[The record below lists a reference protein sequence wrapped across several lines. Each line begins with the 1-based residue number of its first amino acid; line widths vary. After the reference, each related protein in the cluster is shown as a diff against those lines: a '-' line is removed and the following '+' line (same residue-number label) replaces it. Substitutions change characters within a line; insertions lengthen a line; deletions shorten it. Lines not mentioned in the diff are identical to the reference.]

1 MPDRSPDAALARDCA
16 RAIFYAFGAYNAEF
30 RAVTRRARLR
40 FEARDWAGGRRDAT
54 ERIDLYDR
62 YVLDTATQLQ
72 ERLGERA
79 NERDLWV
86 RIKNCFADEIRDFI
100 DLEFEKTF
108 FSSITRRLF
117 STVGVDPEVEFVALD
132 LDPLSK
138 VRPPQ
143 ALNLYER
150 SGRLE
155 PLFEQ
160 ILEDYSFE
168 SPWQDFKAS
177 ADFVAAEFA
186 RAWEPLGGVER
197 LERIEFM
204 RPIFYQNT
212 RAYLVGRAL
221 GAAQPQPVVIAL
233 RNSEKGVSV
242 DALLTSVRDTSIL
255 FGFTRSYFHA
265 DLETVH
271 DAVVFLR
278 TILPRKPLAELFTV
292 LGRARQGKTETY
304 RTFFRHLQ
312 NSRDQFVEA
321 PGDRGMVMA
330 VFTLPSFDV
339 VFKVIRDRFAPP
351 KTVVRKDVLDK
362 YYLVFRHDRAG
373 RLVDAQE
380 FKMLRVPR
388 TRFDPAL
395 LEHLLDSCA
404 QAVCVDGDDVVI
416 THCYVERR
424 LRPLNL
430 YLSEA
435 SPLAA
440 RHAVI
445 DYGQAIRDL
454 AATNIFPGDLLLK
467 NFGVTRNGR
476 VIFYDYDELCSV
488 TECNFRKLPRART
501 MEEEMESD
509 AWFYVGEDD
518 VFPEQFISF
527 LGLEPQQLE
536 VFLEHHGDLLTP
548 GFWRDLKRRHLAG
561 EVLEILP
568 YRPSLSAA
576 ADDNAP
582 TAANAAATAI
592 GG

>member
-1 MPDRSPDAALARDCA
+1 MPDRVPDLALARDCA
-16 RAIFYAFGAYNAEF
+16 RAIFDAFGDYNAEF
-30 RAVTRRARLR
+30 REVTRRARVR
-40 FEARDWAGGRRDAT
+40 FEARDWAAGRQDAK

-62 YVLDTATQLQ
+62 YVDSTTEMMRA
-72 ERLGERA
+72 RLGKRTT
-79 NERDLWV
+79 ERDLWI
-86 RIKNCFADEIRDFI
+86 RIRRCFEEEICDFI

-108 FSSITRRLF
+108 FSSISRRLF
-117 STVGVDPEVEFVALD
+117 TTVGVDPEVEFVALD

-138 VRPPQ
+138 IRPPQ
-143 ALNLYER
+143 ALNVYEL
-150 SGRLE
+150 SAPIEQVLE
-155 PLFEQ
+155 EV
-160 ILEDYSFE
+160 LEDYSFQ
-168 SPWQDFKAS
+168 SPWIDFKAS
-177 ADFVAAEFA
+177 VDFFAEELA
-186 RAWEPLGGVER
+186 RAWEPLGGITR
-197 LERIEFM
+197 LTRIEFM

-212 RAYLVGRAL
+212 RAYVVGRAL

-233 RNSEKGVSV
+233 KNSAEGVAV

-312 NSRDQFVEA
+312 NSGDPFVEA

-351 KTVVRKDVLDK
+351 KTVVRRDVLDK

-380 FKMLRVPR
+380 FKMLRFPR
-388 TRFDPAL
+388 TRFEPNL
-395 LEHLLDSCA
+395 LEHLLESTA
-404 QAVCVDGDDVVI
+404 QTVLVDGDDVVI

-430 YLSEA
+430 YLAEA

-440 RHAVI
+440 RHAVV

-476 VIFYDYDELCSV
+476 VIFYDYDELCLV
-488 TECNFRKLPRART
+488 TECNFRRLPKARSV
-501 MEEEMESD
+501 EDEMRSE
-509 AWFYVGEDD
+509 AWFFVDEDD

-527 LGLEPQQLE
+527 LGLEPTQLE
-536 VFLEHHGDLLTP
+536 VFLEHHSDLLTAE
-548 GFWRDLKRRHLAG
+548 FWRDMKRRHEAR

-568 YRPSLSAA
+568 YRPTL
-576 ADDNAP
+576 P
-582 TAANAAATAI
+582 ATAD

>member
-1 MPDRSPDAALARDCA
+1 MPDRVPDSALARDCA
-16 RAIFYAFGAYNAEF
+16 RAIFDAFGEYNAEF
-30 RAVTRRARLR
+30 REVTRRARLR
-40 FEARDWAGGRRDAT
+40 FETRDWVAGRRDAT

-62 YVLDTATQLQ
+62 YVAETTEKLRG
-72 ERLGERA
+72 RLGQRSTD
-79 NERDLWV
+79 RDLWV
-86 RIKNCFADEIRDFI
+86 RIRTCFEDEIRDYI

-108 FSSITRRLF
+108 FSSISRRLF
-117 STVGVDPEVEFVALD
+117 ATVGVDPEVEFVALD
-132 LDPLSK
+132 LDPLSRI
-138 VRPPQ
+138 RPPQ
-143 ALNLYER
+143 ALNVYEF
-150 SGRLE
+150 GGDPAGLVE
-155 PLFEQ
+155 E
-160 ILEDYSFE
+160 ILEDHSFE
-168 SPWQDFKAS
+168 SPWENFKAS
-177 ADFVAAEFA
+177 ADFVAAELA
-186 RAWEPLGGVER
+186 RAWEPLGGVGR
-197 LERIEFM
+197 LARVEFM

-212 RAYLVGRAL
+212 RAYVVGRAL
-221 GAAQPQPVVIAL
+221 GAAQPQPLVITL
-233 RNSEKGVSV
+233 KNSPDGVSV
-242 DALLTSVRDTSIL
+242 DAVLTSVRDTSIL

-312 NSRDQFVEA
+312 NSRDLLIEA

-339 VFKVIRDRFAPP
+339 VFKVIRDRFAFP

-380 FKMLRVPR
+380 FKMLRFPR

-395 LEHLLDSCA
+395 LEHLLETAA
-404 QAVCVDGDDVVI
+404 QTVSVDGDDVVI

-430 YLSEA
+430 YLAEA

-440 RHAVI
+440 RHAVL
-445 DYGQAIRDL
+445 DYGQSIRDL

-476 VIFYDYDELCSV
+476 VIFYDYDELCLV

-501 MEEEMESD
+501 IEEEMQSE
-509 AWFYVGEDD
+509 AWFFVDEDD

-527 LGLEPQQLE
+527 LGLDPQQLE
-536 VFLEHHGDLLTP
+536 VFLEHHADLLTP
-548 GFWRDLKRRHLAG
+548 QFWREMKRRHEAG

-568 YRPSLSAA
+568 YRPSLSASA
-576 ADDNAP
+576 GNA
-582 TAANAAATAI
+582 
-592 GG
+592 

>member
-1 MPDRSPDAALARDCA
+1 MPDRVPDAALARDCA
-16 RAIFYAFGAYNAEF
+16 RAIFDAFGAYNAEF
-30 RAVTRRARLR
+30 REVTRRARVR
-40 FEARDWAGGRRDAT
+40 FETRDWVAGRRDAT

-62 YVLDTATQLQ
+62 YVAEMAKALA
-72 ERLGERA
+72 ERLGPRA
-79 NERDLWV
+79 TDRVLWV
-86 RIKNCFADEIRDFI
+86 RIKACFEEEIKDYI
-100 DLEFEKTF
+100 DLEFEKTY

-117 STVGVDPEVEFVALD
+117 DTVGVDPEVEFVALD

-143 ALNLYER
+143 ALNVYEHAGKLPR
-150 SGRLE
+150 TIE
-155 PLFEQ
+155 DV
-160 ILEDYSFE
+160 LEDYSFE
-168 SPWQDFKAS
+168 SPWHDFKAS
-177 ADFVAAEFA
+177 ADFVAAELA
-186 RAWEPLGGVER
+186 RAWEPLGGIER
-197 LERIEFM
+197 LTRLEFM

-212 RAYLVGRAL
+212 RAYVVGRAL

-233 RNSEKGVSV
+233 NNSPEGVAV
-242 DALLTSVRDTSIL
+242 DAVLTAVRDTSIL

-312 NSRDQFVEA
+312 HSRDLFVEA
-321 PGDRGMVMA
+321 PGDRGMVMV

-339 VFKVIRDRFAPP
+339 VFKVIRDRFAYP
-351 KTVVRKDVLDK
+351 KTVVRKDVVDK

-380 FKMLRVPR
+380 FKMLRFPR
-388 TRFDPAL
+388 TRFDPQL
-395 LEHLLDSCA
+395 LELLLQSTA
-404 QAVCVDGDDVVI
+404 QTVSVEGDDLVI
-416 THCYVERR
+416 AHCYVERR

-430 YLSEA
+430 YLAEA

-440 RHAVI
+440 RHAVL

-476 VIFYDYDELCSV
+476 VIFYDYDELCLV
-488 TECNFRKLPRART
+488 TECNFRKLPRPRT
-501 MEEEMESD
+501 LEEEMQSE
-509 AWFYVGEDD
+509 AWFFVDEHD
-518 VFPEQFISF
+518 VFPEQFINF
-527 LGLEPQQLE
+527 LGLEPEQLE
-536 VFLEHHGDLLTP
+536 TFLEHHGELLTP
-548 GFWRDLKRRHLAG
+548 EFWRDMQQRHVAG

-568 YRPSLSAA
+568 YRPSLSLAS
-576 ADDNAP
+576 
-582 TAANAAATAI
+582 
-592 GG
+592 GGG

>member
-1 MPDRSPDAALARDCA
+1 MPDREPDMALARDCA
-16 RAIFYAFGAYNAEF
+16 RAIFDAFGDYNAEF
-30 RAVTRRARLR
+30 REVTRRARMR
-40 FEARDWAGGRRDAT
+40 FENRDWVEGRRDAK

-62 YVLDTATQLQ
+62 FVARTTEMLRS
-72 ERLGERA
+72 RLGERA
-79 NERDLWV
+79 TDRDLWI
-86 RIKNCFADEIRDFI
+86 RIRLCFEDEIRDFI

-108 FSSITRRLF
+108 FSSISRRLF
-117 STVGVDPEVEFVALD
+117 VTVGVDPEVEFVALD

-138 VRPPQ
+138 IRPPL
-143 ALNLYER
+143 ALNIYEFK
-150 SGRLE
+150 GPPE
-155 PLFEQ
+155 KIVGE
-160 ILEDYSFE
+160 ILEDHSFQ
-168 SPWQDFKAS
+168 SPWNDFKAS
-177 ADFVAAEFA
+177 VDFVTAELT
-186 RAWEPLGGVER
+186 RAWEPLGGIER
-197 LERIEFM
+197 LIRVEFM

-212 RAYLVGRAL
+212 RAYVVGRAL

-233 RNSEKGVSV
+233 KNSVDGVSV
-242 DALLTSVRDTSIL
+242 DAVLTSVRDTSIL

-312 NSRDQFVEA
+312 NSGDPFVEA

-339 VFKVIRDRFAPP
+339 VFKVIRDRFAYP

-380 FKMLRVPR
+380 FKMLRFPR
-388 TRFDPAL
+388 TRFNTEL
-395 LEHLLDSCA
+395 LEHLLESCA
-404 QAVCVDGDDVVI
+404 QTVFVDGDDVVI

-430 YLSEA
+430 YLAEA

-440 RHAVI
+440 RHAVL
-445 DYGQAIRDL
+445 DYGQSIRDL

-476 VIFYDYDELCSV
+476 VIFYDYDELCLV
-488 TECNFRKLPRART
+488 TECNFRKLPKART
-501 MEEEMESD
+501 VEEEMQSE
-509 AWFYVGEDD
+509 AWFFVDEDD

-527 LGLEPQQLE
+527 LGLEPSQLE
-536 VFLEHHGDLLTP
+536 VFLEHHSALLTP
-548 GFWRDLKRRHLAG
+548 EFWRDMKRRHEAG

-568 YRPSLSAA
+568 YRRSLSASA
-576 ADDNAP
+576 GDA
-582 TAANAAATAI
+582 
-592 GG
+592 

>member
-1 MPDRSPDAALARDCA
+1 MPDEVTETALARDCA
-16 RAIFYAFGAYNAEF
+16 RAIFDAFGDYNAEF
-30 RAVTRRARLR
+30 RDVTRRARQR
-40 FEARDWAGGRRDAT
+40 FETCDWVAARRDAM

-62 YVLDTATQLQ
+62 YVGHTTEMMRA
-72 ERLGERA
+72 RLGDRA
-79 NERDLWV
+79 TDRNLWM
-86 RIKNCFADEIRDFI
+86 RIRNCFEDEIRDFI

-117 STVGVDPEVEFVALD
+117 ATIGVDPEVEFVALD
-132 LDPLSK
+132 LDPLAK

-143 ALNLYER
+143 ALNAYDF
-150 SGRLE
+150 SGPLE
-155 PLFEQ
+155 QVLEE
-160 ILEDYSFE
+160 ILEDHSFE
-168 SPWQDFKAS
+168 SPWLDFKAS
-177 ADFVAAEFA
+177 VDFVASELT
-186 RAWEPLGGVER
+186 RAWEPLGGISR
-197 LERIEFM
+197 LTHIEFM

-212 RAYLVGRAL
+212 RAYVVGRAL
-221 GAAQPQPVVIAL
+221 GTAQPQPVVIAL
-233 RNSEKGVSV
+233 KNSADGVSV

-304 RTFFRHLQ
+304 RTLFRHLQ
-312 NSRDQFVEA
+312 NSGDPFIEA

-339 VFKVIRDRFAPP
+339 VFKIIRDRFAYP

-380 FKMLRVPR
+380 FKMLRFPR
-388 TRFDPAL
+388 KRFNAQL
-395 LEHLLDSCA
+395 LEHLLESTS
-404 QAVCVDGDDVVI
+404 QTVFLEGEDVVI
-416 THCYVERR
+416 THCYIERR

-430 YLSEA
+430 YLAEA
-435 SPLAA
+435 SPLAT
-440 RHAVI
+440 RHAVL

-476 VIFYDYDELCSV
+476 VIFYDYDELCLV
-488 TECNFRKLPRART
+488 TECNFRKLPKART
-501 MEEEMESD
+501 VEEEMQSE
-509 AWFYVGEDD
+509 AWFFVDEND

-527 LGLEPQQLE
+527 LGLEPSQLE
-536 VFLEHHGDLLTP
+536 VFLEHHSDLLTP
-548 GFWRDLKRRHLAG
+548 EFWRDMKRRHEAG

-568 YRPSLSAA
+568 YRPS
-576 ADDNAP
+576 
-582 TAANAAATAI
+582 TAAGT
-592 GG
+592 GGG

>member
-1 MPDRSPDAALARDCA
+1 MLDQLPDSVFARECA
-16 RAIFYAFGAYNAEF
+16 RAIFDAFGDYNAEF
-30 RAVTRRARLR
+30 REVTRRARLR
-40 FEARDWAGGRRDAT
+40 FETCDWVAGRRDAT

-62 YVLDTATQLQ
+62 YVGDTTNLLRR
-72 ERLGERA
+72 RLGERA
-79 NERDLWV
+79 TDRLLWV
-86 RIKNCFADEIRDFI
+86 QIKHCFEDEIRDFI

-117 STVGVDPEVEFVALD
+117 ATVGVDPEVEFVALD

-138 VRPPQ
+138 IRPPQ
-143 ALNLYER
+143 ALNVYEHD
-150 SGRLE
+150 GATATIIE
-155 PLFEQ
+155 E
-160 ILEDYSFE
+160 ILDDYGFE
-168 SPWQDFKAS
+168 SPWQDFKRS
-177 ADFVAAEFA
+177 VDFVVRELA
-186 RAWEPLGGVER
+186 RAWEPLGGITR
-197 LERIEFM
+197 LSRIEFM

-212 RAYLVGRAL
+212 RAYIVGRAL
-221 GAAQPQPVVIAL
+221 GTAQAQPLVIAL
-233 RNSEKGVSV
+233 KNGADGVSV
-242 DALLTSVRDTSIL
+242 DAVLTSVRDTSIL

-304 RTFFRHLQ
+304 RTFFHHLQ
-312 NSRDQFVEA
+312 HSRDQFVEA

-339 VFKVIRDRFAPP
+339 VFKVIRDRFAYP

-380 FKMLRVPR
+380 FKMLRFPR
-388 TRFDPAL
+388 TRFDPVL
-395 LEHLLDSCA
+395 LEHLLESTA
-404 QAVCVDGDDVVI
+404 QTVSVDGDDVVVM
-416 THCYVERR
+416 HCYVERR

-430 YLSEA
+430 YLAEA

-440 RHAVI
+440 RHAVL

-476 VIFYDYDELCSV
+476 IIFYDYDELCLL

-501 MEEEMESD
+501 LEEEMQAE
-509 AWFYVGEDD
+509 AWFFIDEDD
-518 VFPEQFISF
+518 VFPEQFINF
-527 LGLEPQQLE
+527 LGFDPSQLE
-536 VFLEHHGDLLTP
+536 VFLEHHAELLTP
-548 GFWRDLKRRHLAG
+548 EYWREVKQRHDSG

-568 YRPSLSAA
+568 YRPSLSASA
-576 ADDNAP
+576 
-582 TAANAAATAI
+582 
-592 GG
+592 GGG

>member
-1 MPDRSPDAALARDCA
+1 MPDRVPDSALARDCA
-16 RAIFYAFGAYNAEF
+16 RAIFDAFGAYNAEF
-30 RAVTRRARLR
+30 REVTRRARLR
-40 FEARDWAGGRRDAT
+40 FETRDWVAGRRDAT

-62 YVLDTATQLQ
+62 YVAETTEMLRG
-72 ERLGERA
+72 RLGPRA
-79 NERDLWV
+79 TDRDLWV
-86 RIKNCFADEIRDFI
+86 RIRTCFEDEIRDFI

-108 FSSITRRLF
+108 FSSISRRLF
-117 STVGVDPEVEFVALD
+117 ATIGVDPEVEFVALD

-138 VRPPQ
+138 IRPPQ
-143 ALNLYER
+143 ALNIYEF
-150 SGRLE
+150 SGDPAAMVE
-155 PLFEQ
+155 EV
-160 ILEDYSFE
+160 LEDHSFE
-168 SPWQDFKAS
+168 SPWENFKAS
-177 ADFVAAEFA
+177 VDFVAAELA
-186 RAWEPLGGVER
+186 RAWEPLGGIER
-197 LERIEFM
+197 LARIEFM
-204 RPIFYQNT
+204 RPIYYQNT
-212 RAYLVGRAL
+212 RAYVVGRAL

-233 RNSEKGVSV
+233 KNSVDGVSV
-242 DALLTSVRDTSIL
+242 DAVLTSVRDTSIL

-312 NSRDQFVEA
+312 NSRDLLIEA

-339 VFKVIRDRFAPP
+339 VFKVIRDRFAYP

-380 FKMLRVPR
+380 FKMLRFPR

-395 LEHLLDSCA
+395 LEHLLETAA
-404 QAVCVDGDDVVI
+404 QTVFVDGDDLVI

-430 YLSEA
+430 YLAEA
-435 SPLAA
+435 SQLAA
-440 RHAVI
+440 RHAVL

-476 VIFYDYDELCSV
+476 VIFYDYDELCLV
-488 TECNFRKLPRART
+488 TECNFRKLPRPRT
-501 MEEEMESD
+501 IEEEMQSE
-509 AWFYVGEDD
+509 AWFFVDEDD

-536 VFLEHHGDLLTP
+536 VFLENHADLLTP
-548 GFWRDLKRRHLAG
+548 EFWREMKRRHEVG

-568 YRPSLSAA
+568 YRPTLS
-576 ADDNAP
+576 
-582 TAANAAATAI
+582 
-592 GG
+592 GGSGSA

>member
-1 MPDRSPDAALARDCA
+1 MPDRVPDLALARDCA
-16 RAIFYAFGAYNAEF
+16 RAVFDAFGDYNAEF
-30 RAVTRRARLR
+30 REVTRRARLR
-40 FEARDWAGGRRDAT
+40 FETCDWAAGRRDAT

-62 YVLDTATQLQ
+62 YVAQTTERLR

-79 NERDLWV
+79 IERDLWV
-86 RIKNCFADEIRDFI
+86 LIRRCFEDEIRDFI

-117 STVGVDPEVEFVALD
+117 GTVGVDPEVEFVALD

-143 ALNLYER
+143 ALNVYEF
-150 SGRLE
+150 GGGPE
-155 PLFEQ
+155 NMIEDV
-160 ILEDYSFE
+160 LEDHSFE
-168 SPWQDFKAS
+168 SPWQDFKWS
-177 ADFVAAEFA
+177 VDFVVAELR
-186 RAWEPLGGVER
+186 RAWEPLGGIER
-197 LERIEFM
+197 LTRIEFM

-212 RAYLVGRAL
+212 RAYIVGRAL

-233 RNSEKGVSV
+233 KNTAEGVSV

-312 NSRDQFVEA
+312 HSRDQFVEA

-339 VFKVIRDRFAPP
+339 VFKIIRDRFAYP

-380 FKMLRVPR
+380 FKMLRFPL

-395 LEHLLDSCA
+395 LEHLLESTA
-404 QAVCVDGDDVVI
+404 QTVCVDGSDVVI

-430 YLSEA
+430 YLAEA

-440 RHAVI
+440 RHAVL

-476 VIFYDYDELCSV
+476 VIFYDYDELCLV
-488 TECNFRKLPRART
+488 TECNFRKLPRARSV
-501 MEEEMESD
+501 EDEMRSE
-509 AWFYVGEDD
+509 AWFFVDEDD

-527 LGLEPQQLE
+527 LGLEPQQHE
-536 VFLEHHGDLLTP
+536 IFLEHHGDLLTP
-548 GFWRDLKRRHLAG
+548 GFWRDIKRRHEAG

-568 YRPSLSAA
+568 YRPSLSASA
-576 ADDNAP
+576 
-582 TAANAAATAI
+582 
-592 GG
+592 GGA

>member
-1 MPDRSPDAALARDCA
+1 MPDRVPDSALARDCA
-16 RAIFYAFGAYNAEF
+16 RAIFDAFGAYNAEF
-30 RAVTRRARLR
+30 REVTRRARLR
-40 FEARDWAGGRRDAT
+40 FETRDWVAGRRDAT

-62 YVLDTATQLQ
+62 YVAETTEMLRG
-72 ERLGERA
+72 RLGPRA
-79 NERDLWV
+79 TDRDLWV
-86 RIKNCFADEIRDFI
+86 RIRTCFEDEIRDFI

-108 FSSITRRLF
+108 FSSISRRLF
-117 STVGVDPEVEFVALD
+117 ATIGVDPEVEFVALD

-138 VRPPQ
+138 IRPPQ
-143 ALNLYER
+143 ALNIYEF
-150 SGRLE
+150 SGDPATMVE
-155 PLFEQ
+155 EV
-160 ILEDYSFE
+160 LEDHSFE
-168 SPWQDFKAS
+168 SPWEDFKAS
-177 ADFVAAEFA
+177 VDFVAAELA
-186 RAWEPLGGVER
+186 RAWEPLGGIER
-197 LERIEFM
+197 LARIEFM
-204 RPIFYQNT
+204 RPIYYQNT
-212 RAYLVGRAL
+212 RAYVVGRAL

-233 RNSEKGVSV
+233 KNSVDGVSV
-242 DALLTSVRDTSIL
+242 DAVLTSVRDTSIL

-312 NSRDQFVEA
+312 NSRDLLIEA

-339 VFKVIRDRFAPP
+339 VFKVIRDRFAYP

-380 FKMLRVPR
+380 FKMLRFPR

-395 LEHLLDSCA
+395 LEHLLETAA
-404 QAVCVDGDDVVI
+404 QTVFVDGDDLVI

-430 YLSEA
+430 YLAEA
-435 SPLAA
+435 SQLAA
-440 RHAVI
+440 RHAVL

-476 VIFYDYDELCSV
+476 VIFYDYDELCLV
-488 TECNFRKLPRART
+488 TECNFRKLPRPRT
-501 MEEEMESD
+501 IEEEMQSE
-509 AWFYVGEDD
+509 AWFFVDEDD

-536 VFLEHHGDLLTP
+536 VFLENHAELLTP
-548 GFWRDLKRRHLAG
+548 EFWREMKRRHEAG

-568 YRPSLSAA
+568 YRPTLS
-576 ADDNAP
+576 
-582 TAANAAATAI
+582 
-592 GG
+592 GGGGSA

>member
-1 MPDRSPDAALARDCA
+1 MPDRLPDAALARDCA
-16 RAIFYAFGAYNAEF
+16 RAIFDAFGDYNAEF

-40 FEARDWAGGRRDAT
+40 FETCDWAAGRRDAM

-62 YVLDTATQLQ
+62 YVATTVEMLQ
-72 ERLGERA
+72 VRLGERA
-79 NERDLWV
+79 VDRDLWL
-86 RIKNCFADEIRDFI
+86 RIKRCFEDEIEDFI

-108 FSSITRRLF
+108 FSSISRRLF
-117 STVGVDPEVEFVALD
+117 STVGVDSEIEFVALD

-138 VRPPQ
+138 VRPSQ
-143 ALNLYER
+143 ALNVYEYR
-150 SGRLE
+150 GAPE
-155 PLFEQ
+155 KMVEA
-160 ILEDYSFE
+160 ILEDYSFQ
-168 SPWQDFKAS
+168 SPWQDFQWS
-177 ADFVAAEFA
+177 VDVVVAELK
-186 RAWEPLGGVER
+186 RAWETLGGLER

-212 RAYLVGRAL
+212 RAYIVGRAF

-233 RNSEKGVSV
+233 KNSPEGVAV
-242 DALLTSVRDTSIL
+242 DALLTSVRHTSIL
-255 FGFTRSYFHA
+255 FGFTRTYFHA

-278 TILPRKPLAELFTV
+278 SILPRKPLAELFTV

-304 RTFFRHLQ
+304 RAFFRHLQ
-312 NSRDQFVEA
+312 GSRDQIVEA
-321 PGDRGMVMA
+321 PGDRGMVMV

-362 YYLVFRHDRAG
+362 YSLVFRHDRAG

-380 FKMLRVPR
+380 FKMLRFPR
-388 TRFDPAL
+388 MRFDPPL
-395 LEHLLDSCA
+395 LEQLLESA
-404 QAVCVDGDDVVI
+404 GQTVCVDGDDVVV

-440 RHAVI
+440 RHAAI
-445 DYGQAIRDL
+445 EYGQAIRDL

-476 VIFYDYDELCSV
+476 VIFYDYDELCLV
-488 TECNFRKLPRART
+488 TECNFRRLPRART
-501 MEEEMESD
+501 VDEEMQSE
-509 AWFYVGEDD
+509 AWFFVDESD
-518 VFPEQFISF
+518 VFPEQFVNF
-527 LGLEPQQLE
+527 LGLEPDQLE
-536 VFLEHHGDLLTP
+536 AFLEHHAELLTP
-548 GFWRDLKRRHLAG
+548 KFWREMKRRHEAG
-561 EVLEILP
+561 EVVEILP
-568 YRPSLSAA
+568 YRPGLSAA
-576 ADDNAP
+576 V
-582 TAANAAATAI
+582 NAA
-592 GG
+592 

>member
-1 MPDRSPDAALARDCA
+1 VSEPLPDSGLARVTA
-16 RAIFYAFGAYNAEF
+16 RAIFNAFGAYNAEF
-30 RAVTRRARLR
+30 REVTRRARLR
-40 FEARDWAGGRRDAT
+40 FETRDWVAGRRDAI
-54 ERIDLYDR
+54 ERIDLYDG
-62 YVLDTATQLQ
+62 YVVSTTEAMR
-72 ERLGERA
+72 ERLAARA
-79 NERDLWV
+79 TDRALWV
-86 RIKNCFADEIRDFI
+86 QIKSCFEDEIRDFI

-117 STVGVDPEVEFVALD
+117 GTVGVDPEVEFVALD

-143 ALNLYER
+143 LLNLYEHEA
-150 SGRLE
+150 RLE
-155 PLFEQ
+155 SLVGAV
-160 ILEDYSFE
+160 LEDYSFE
-168 SPWQDFKAS
+168 SPWRDFKWS
-177 ADFVAAEFA
+177 VDFVAAELV
-186 RAWEPLGGVER
+186 RAWSALGGIER
-197 LERIEFM
+197 FTRIEFM

-212 RAYLVGRAL
+212 RAYIVGRAL

-233 RNSEKGVSV
+233 KNAPEGVSV
-242 DALLTSVRDTSIL
+242 DAVLTSVRDTSIL

-278 TILPRKPLAELFTV
+278 TILPRKPLSELFTV

-312 NSRDQFVEA
+312 NSGDPFVEA

-339 VFKVIRDRFAPP
+339 VFKVIRDRFAYP

-380 FKMLRVPR
+380 FKMLRFPR
-388 TRFDPAL
+388 TRFDSAL
-395 LEHLLDSCA
+395 LDHLLESAA
-404 QAVCVDGDDVVI
+404 QTVSIDGDDVVI

-430 YLSEA
+430 YLAEA

-440 RHAVI
+440 RHAVL

-476 VIFYDYDELCSV
+476 VIFYDYDELCLV
-488 TECNFRKLPRART
+488 TECKFRKLPRPRT
-501 MEEEMESD
+501 LEEEMGSE
-509 AWFYVGEDD
+509 AWYFVDEDD
-518 VFPEQFISF
+518 VFPEQFINF
-527 LGLEPQQLE
+527 LGFEPTQLE
-536 VFLEHHGDLLTP
+536 IFLEHHSELLAP
-548 GFWRDLKRRHLAG
+548 EFWRDMQRRHEAR

-576 ADDNAP
+576 AVGA
-582 TAANAAATAI
+582 
-592 GG
+592 

>member
-1 MPDRSPDAALARDCA
+1 MPDQAPAMDLARDCA
-16 RAIFYAFGAYNAEF
+16 RSIFDAFGEYNAEF
-30 RAVTRRARLR
+30 REVTRRARLR
-40 FEARDWAGGRRDAT
+40 FETRDWTAARRDAK

-62 YVLDTATQLQ
+62 YVLNTTEAMRV
-72 ERLGERA
+72 RLGAYATDRA
-79 NERDLWV
+79 LWI
-86 RIKNCFADEIRDFI
+86 RIRECFEDEIRDFI

-117 STVGVDPEVEFVALD
+117 ATVGVDPEVEFVALD

-138 VRPPQ
+138 IRPPQ
-143 ALNLYER
+143 ALNVYEFSR
-150 SGRLE
+150 PTETVIGD
-155 PLFEQ
+155 
-160 ILEDYSFE
+160 ILEDHSFE
-168 SPWQDFKAS
+168 SPWLDFRAS
-177 ADFVAAEFA
+177 VDFVAAELA
-186 RAWEPLGGVER
+186 AAWAHLGGIST
-197 LERIEFM
+197 LTRIEFM

-212 RAYLVGRAL
+212 RAYVVGRAL
-221 GAAQPQPVVIAL
+221 GAAQPQPVVLAL
-233 RNSEKGVSV
+233 KNSPEGVSV
-242 DALLTSVRDTSIL
+242 DAVLTSVRDTSIL

-278 TILPRKPLAELFTV
+278 TMLPRKPLAELFTV

-312 NSRDQFVEA
+312 NSGDPFVEA

-339 VFKVIRDRFAPP
+339 VFKVIRDRFAYP

-380 FKMLRVPR
+380 FKMLRFPR
-388 TRFDPAL
+388 TRFNPAL
-395 LEHLLDSCA
+395 LDHLLESTA
-404 QAVCVDGDDVVI
+404 QTVSVDGDDVVI
-416 THCYVERR
+416 AHCYVERR

-430 YLSEA
+430 YLAEA

-440 RHAVI
+440 RHAVL

-476 VIFYDYDELCSV
+476 VIFYDYDELCLV
-488 TECNFRKLPRART
+488 TECNFRKLPMAST
-501 MEEEMESD
+501 IEEEMQSE
-509 AWFYVGEDD
+509 AWFFVDEDD
-518 VFPEQFISF
+518 VFPEQFRSF
-527 LGLEPQQLE
+527 LGLEPQQLD
-536 VFLEHHGDLLTP
+536 VFLEHHSALLTP
-548 GFWRDLKRRHLAG
+548 EFWRDMKRRHEAG

-568 YRPSLSAA
+568 YRLSLSAA
-576 ADDNAP
+576 PGA
-582 TAANAAATAI
+582 
-592 GG
+592 G

>member
-1 MPDRSPDAALARDCA
+1 MPDSALARDCA
-16 RAIFYAFGAYNAEF
+16 RAIFDAFGAYNAEF
-30 RAVTRRARLR
+30 REVTRRARLR
-40 FEARDWAGGRRDAT
+40 FETRDWVAGRRDAT

-62 YVLDTATQLQ
+62 YVAETTEMLRG
-72 ERLGERA
+72 RLGPRA
-79 NERDLWV
+79 TDRDLWV
-86 RIKNCFADEIRDFI
+86 RIRTCFEDEIRDFI

-108 FSSITRRLF
+108 FSSISRRLF
-117 STVGVDPEVEFVALD
+117 ATIGVDPEVEFVALD

-138 VRPPQ
+138 IRPPQ
-143 ALNLYER
+143 ALNIYEF
-150 SGRLE
+150 SGDPATMVE
-155 PLFEQ
+155 EV
-160 ILEDYSFE
+160 LEDHSFE
-168 SPWQDFKAS
+168 SPWEDFKAS
-177 ADFVAAEFA
+177 VDFVAAELA
-186 RAWEPLGGVER
+186 RAWEPLGGIER
-197 LERIEFM
+197 LARIEFM
-204 RPIFYQNT
+204 RPIYYQNT
-212 RAYLVGRAL
+212 RAYVVGRAL

-233 RNSEKGVSV
+233 KNSVDGVSV
-242 DALLTSVRDTSIL
+242 DAVLTSVRDTSIL

-312 NSRDQFVEA
+312 NSRDLLIEA

-339 VFKVIRDRFAPP
+339 VFKVIRDRFAYP

-380 FKMLRVPR
+380 FKMLRFPR

-395 LEHLLDSCA
+395 LEHLLETAA
-404 QAVCVDGDDVVI
+404 QTVFVDGDDLVI

-430 YLSEA
+430 YLAEA
-435 SPLAA
+435 SQLAA
-440 RHAVI
+440 RHAVL

-476 VIFYDYDELCSV
+476 VIFYDYDELCLV
-488 TECNFRKLPRART
+488 TECNFRKLPRPRT
-501 MEEEMESD
+501 IEEEMQSE
-509 AWFYVGEDD
+509 AWFFVDEDD

-536 VFLEHHGDLLTP
+536 VFLENHAELLTP
-548 GFWRDLKRRHLAG
+548 EFWREMKRRHEAG

-568 YRPSLSAA
+568 YRPTLS
-576 ADDNAP
+576 
-582 TAANAAATAI
+582 
-592 GG
+592 GGGGSA

>member
-1 MPDRSPDAALARDCA
+1 MPDRLADPALARDCA
-16 RAIFYAFGAYNAEF
+16 RAIFDAFGDYNAEF
-30 RAVTRRARLR
+30 REVTRRARLR
-40 FEARDWAGGRRDAT
+40 FESRDWVAGRRDAT

-62 YVLDTATQLQ
+62 YVARTTETLRG
-72 ERLGERA
+72 RLAGHANNRA
-79 NERDLWV
+79 LWV
-86 RIKNCFADEIRDFI
+86 QIKACFEDEIRDFI

-108 FSSITRRLF
+108 FSSISRRLF
-117 STVGVDPEVEFVALD
+117 TTVGVDPEVEFVALD

-143 ALNLYER
+143 ALNIYEHT
-150 SGRLE
+150 GTAAELVE
-155 PLFEQ
+155 EL
-160 ILEDYSFE
+160 LEDHSFE
-168 SPWQDFKAS
+168 SPWEDFKNS
-177 ADFVAAEFA
+177 VDFVVAELV
-186 RAWEPLGGVER
+186 RAWEPLGGLER
-197 LERIEFM
+197 LTRIEFM

-212 RAYLVGRAL
+212 RAYVVGRAL
-221 GAAQPQPVVIAL
+221 GVAQPQPVVIAL
-233 RNSEKGVSV
+233 KNGPEGIGV
-242 DALLTSVRDTSIL
+242 DAVLTSVRDTSIL

-312 NSRDQFVEA
+312 HSRDPFVEA

-339 VFKVIRDRFAPP
+339 VFKVIRDRFAYP

-380 FKMLRVPR
+380 FKMLRFPR

-395 LEHLLDSCA
+395 LEHLLESTS
-404 QAVCVDGDDVVI
+404 QSVCVDGDDVVI

-430 YLSEA
+430 YLAEA

-440 RHAVI
+440 RHAVL

-476 VIFYDYDELCSV
+476 VIFYDYDELCLV
-488 TECNFRKLPRART
+488 TECNFRKMPKART
-501 MEEEMESD
+501 MEEEMQSE
-509 AWFYVGEDD
+509 AWFFVDDDD

-527 LGLEPQQLE
+527 LGFEPQQLE
-536 VFLEHHGDLLTP
+536 VFMEHHAELLTP
-548 GFWRDLKRRHLAG
+548 EFWRELKRRHEAG

-568 YRPSLSAA
+568 YRPSLSVQASA
-576 ADDNAP
+576 
-582 TAANAAATAI
+582 
-592 GG
+592 G

>member
-1 MPDRSPDAALARDCA
+1 MPDRVPDAALARDCA
-16 RAIFYAFGAYNAEF
+16 RAIFDAFGDYNAEF

-40 FEARDWAGGRRDAT
+40 FETRDWVAGRRDAT

-62 YVLDTATQLQ
+62 YVAEMTERLRN
-72 ERLGERA
+72 RLGERA
-79 NERDLWV
+79 TDRRLWV
-86 RIKNCFADEIRDFI
+86 RIRHCFEDEIRDFI

-108 FSSITRRLF
+108 FSSISRRLF
-117 STVGVDPEVEFVALD
+117 GTVGVDSEVEFVALD

-138 VRPPQ
+138 IRPPQ
-143 ALNLYER
+143 ALNVYEYA
-150 SGRLE
+150 GAPEELVE
-155 PLFEQ
+155 E
-160 ILEDYSFE
+160 ILEDHSFE
-168 SPWQDFKAS
+168 SPWEDFKFS
-177 ADFVAAEFA
+177 VDFVVAELA
-186 RAWEPLGGVER
+186 RAWEPLGGIAR
-197 LERIEFM
+197 LKRIEFM

-212 RAYLVGRAL
+212 RAYIVGRAL

-233 RNSEKGVSV
+233 KNGEAGVSV

-312 NSRDQFVEA
+312 HSRDQFVEA

-339 VFKVIRDRFAPP
+339 VFKIIRDHFAYP

-380 FKMLRVPR
+380 FKMLRFPR
-388 TRFDPAL
+388 TRFDPEL
-395 LEHLLDSCA
+395 LEQLLESTA
-404 QAVCVDGDDVVI
+404 QTVHVDGADVVVA
-416 THCYVERR
+416 HCYVERR

-430 YLSEA
+430 YLEEA

-440 RHAVI
+440 RHAVL

-476 VIFYDYDELCSV
+476 IIFYDYDELCLI
-488 TECNFRKLPRART
+488 TECNFRKLPRPRNLD
-501 MEEEMESD
+501 EEMQSE
-509 AWFYVGEDD
+509 AWFFVDEHD
-518 VFPEQFISF
+518 VFPEQFINF
-527 LGLEPQQLE
+527 LGFEPQQLE
-536 VFLEHHGDLLTP
+536 VFLEHHEGLLMP
-548 GFWRDLKRRHLAG
+548 EFWRDVKRRHEAG

-568 YRPSLSAA
+568 YRPSLSAT
-576 ADDNAP
+576 P
-582 TAANAAATAI
+582 
-592 GG
+592 GGG

>member
-1 MPDRSPDAALARDCA
+1 MPDRVPDSALAREYA
-16 RAIFYAFGAYNAEF
+16 RAIFDAFGDYNAEF
-30 RAVTRRARLR
+30 REVTRRARLR
-40 FEARDWAGGRRDAT
+40 FESRDWNGGRRDAA

-62 YVLDTATQLQ
+62 YVASTTERLR
-72 ERLGERA
+72 ERLGQRA
-79 NERDLWV
+79 VDRDLWV
-86 RIKNCFADEIRDFI
+86 RIRRCFEDEIRDFI

-117 STVGVDPEVEFVALD
+117 DTVGVDPEVEFVALD

-143 ALNLYER
+143 ALNVYEY
-150 SGRLE
+150 GGTPEKL
-155 PLFEQ
+155 
-160 ILEDYSFE
+160 IEDVLDDHSFQ
-168 SPWQDFKAS
+168 SPWQDFKRCV
-177 ADFVAAEFA
+177 DFVVGELQ
-186 RAWEPLGGVER
+186 RAWEPLGGIER
-197 LERIEFM
+197 LTRIEFM

-212 RAYLVGRAL
+212 RAYIVGRAL

-233 RNSEKGVSV
+233 KNTAEGVSV

-312 NSRDQFVEA
+312 HSRDQFVEA

-339 VFKVIRDRFAPP
+339 VFKIIRDRFAYP

-380 FKMLRVPR
+380 FKMLRFPR

-395 LEHLLDSCA
+395 LEHLLESTA
-404 QAVCVDGDDVVI
+404 QTVSVDGPDVVI

-430 YLSEA
+430 YLAEA

-440 RHAVI
+440 RHAVL

-476 VIFYDYDELCSV
+476 VIFYDYDELCLV
-488 TECNFRKLPRART
+488 TECNFRKLPRARSV
-501 MEEEMESD
+501 EDEMRSE
-509 AWFYVGEDD
+509 AWFFVDEDD

-527 LGLEPQQLE
+527 LGLEPRQLE

-548 GFWRDLKRRHLAG
+548 VFWRDIKRRHEAG

-568 YRPSLSAA
+568 YRPSLSASTG
-576 ADDNAP
+576 DD
-582 TAANAAATAI
+582 
-592 GG
+592 

>member
-1 MPDRSPDAALARDCA
+1 MPDRLADPALARECA
-16 RAIFYAFGAYNAEF
+16 RAIFDAFGDYNAEF
-30 RAVTRRARLR
+30 REITRRARRR
-40 FEARDWAGGRRDAT
+40 FESRDWVAGRRDAT

-62 YVLDTATQLQ
+62 YVARTTEALRG
-72 ERLGERA
+72 RLAGHANNRA
-79 NERDLWV
+79 LWV
-86 RIKNCFADEIRDFI
+86 QIKACFEDEICDFI

-108 FSSITRRLF
+108 FSSISRRLF
-117 STVGVDPEVEFVALD
+117 TTVGVDPEVEFVALD

-143 ALNLYER
+143 ALNVYEHTDTTAA
-150 SGRLE
+150 LVE
-155 PLFEQ
+155 EL
-160 ILEDYSFE
+160 LEDHSFE
-168 SPWQDFKAS
+168 SPWEDFKNS
-177 ADFVAAEFA
+177 VDFVVAELR
-186 RAWEPLGGVER
+186 RAWEPLGGLER
-197 LERIEFM
+197 LTRIEFM

-212 RAYLVGRAL
+212 RAYVVGRAL
-221 GAAQPQPVVIAL
+221 GVAQPQPVVIAL
-233 RNSEKGVSV
+233 KNGADGIGV
-242 DALLTSVRDTSIL
+242 DAVLTSVRDTSIL

-312 NSRDQFVEA
+312 HSRDEFVEA

-339 VFKVIRDRFAPP
+339 VFKIIRDRFAYP

-380 FKMLRVPR
+380 FKMLRFPR
-388 TRFDPAL
+388 TRFDPGL
-395 LEHLLDSCA
+395 LEHLLESTS
-404 QAVCVDGDDVVI
+404 QSVCVDGDDVVV

-430 YLSEA
+430 YLAEA

-440 RHAVI
+440 RHAVL

-476 VIFYDYDELCSV
+476 VIFYDYDELCLV
-488 TECNFRKLPRART
+488 TECNFRRMPKART
-501 MEEEMESD
+501 MEEEMQSE
-509 AWFYVGEDD
+509 AWFFVDEDD
-518 VFPEQFISF
+518 VFPEHFISF
-527 LGLEPQQLE
+527 LGFEPQQLE
-536 VFLEHHGDLLTP
+536 VFMEHHADLLTP
-548 GFWRDLKRRHLAG
+548 EFWRELKRRHEAG

-568 YRPSLSAA
+568 YRPSLSVQAC
-576 ADDNAP
+576 
-582 TAANAAATAI
+582 
-592 GG
+592 GS

>member
-1 MPDRSPDAALARDCA
+1 MPDRVPDLALARDCA
-16 RAIFYAFGAYNAEF
+16 RAIFDAFGDYNTEF
-30 RAVTRRARLR
+30 RQVTRRARLR
-40 FEARDWAGGRRDAT
+40 FETRDWAAGRRDAT
-54 ERIDLYDR
+54 ERIDLYDH
-62 YVLDTATQLQ
+62 YVVSTAELLGN
-72 ERLGERA
+72 RLGERSTDR
-79 NERDLWV
+79 NLWV
-86 RIKNCFADEIRDFI
+86 QIRRCFEDEIRDFI

-117 STVGVDPEVEFVALD
+117 ATVGVDPEVEFVALN

-143 ALNLYER
+143 ALNVYER
-150 SGRLE
+150 GGAPERMIEDL
-155 PLFEQ
+155 
-160 ILEDYSFE
+160 LEDHSFE
-168 SPWQDFKAS
+168 SPWQDFKWS
-177 ADFVAAEFA
+177 VDFVVAELA
-186 RAWEPLGGVER
+186 RAWEPLGGIER
-197 LERIEFM
+197 LTRIEFM

-212 RAYLVGRAL
+212 RAYIVGRAL

-233 RNSEKGVSV
+233 KNSPDGVAV
-242 DALLTSVRDTSIL
+242 DAVLTSVRDASIL

-339 VFKVIRDRFAPP
+339 VFKIIRDRFAYP

-380 FKMLRVPR
+380 FKMLRFPR
-388 TRFDPAL
+388 ERFDPAL
-395 LEHLLDSCA
+395 LEHLLETAA
-404 QAVCVDGDDVVI
+404 QTVCVDGEDVVI

-430 YLSEA
+430 YLAEA

-440 RHAVI
+440 RHAVL
-445 DYGQAIRDL
+445 DYGQSIRDL

-476 VIFYDYDELCSV
+476 VIFYDYDELCLV
-488 TECNFRKLPRART
+488 TECNFRKLPRPRT
-501 MEEEMESD
+501 MDEEMQSE
-509 AWFYVGEDD
+509 AWFFVGEDD

-527 LGLEPQQLE
+527 LGLDPEQLE
-536 VFLEHHGDLLTP
+536 VFLENHGDLLTP
-548 GFWRDLKRRHLAG
+548 GFWRDIKRRHEAG

-568 YRPSLSAA
+568 YRPSLSASTGA
-576 ADDNAP
+576 
-582 TAANAAATAI
+582 
-592 GG
+592 G

>member
-1 MPDRSPDAALARDCA
+1 MPDEVTEAVLARDCA
-16 RAIFYAFGAYNAEF
+16 RAIFDAFGDYNAEF
-30 RAVTRRARLR
+30 RDVTRRARQR
-40 FEARDWAGGRRDAT
+40 FETRDWVAARRDAM
-54 ERIDLYDR
+54 ERIDLYDH
-62 YVLDTATQLQ
+62 YVGHTTEMMRA
-72 ERLGERA
+72 RLGDRA
-79 NERDLWV
+79 TDRNLWM
-86 RIKNCFADEIRDFI
+86 RIRNCFEDEIQDFI

-117 STVGVDPEVEFVALD
+117 ATIGVDPEVEFVALD
-132 LDPLSK
+132 LDPLAK

-143 ALNLYER
+143 ALNAYEF
-150 SGRLE
+150 SGSLE
-155 PLFEQ
+155 QVLEE
-160 ILEDYSFE
+160 ILEDHSFE
-168 SPWQDFKAS
+168 SPWLDFKAS
-177 ADFVAAEFA
+177 VDFIARELT
-186 RAWEPLGGVER
+186 RAWEPLGGISR
-197 LERIEFM
+197 LTSIEFM

-212 RAYLVGRAL
+212 RAYVVGRAL
-221 GAAQPQPVVIAL
+221 GTAQPQPVVIAL
-233 RNSEKGVSV
+233 KNSADGVSV

-304 RTFFRHLQ
+304 RTLFRHLQ
-312 NSRDQFVEA
+312 NSGDPFVEA

-339 VFKVIRDRFAPP
+339 VFKVIRDRFAYP

-380 FKMLRVPR
+380 FKMLRFPR
-388 TRFDPAL
+388 KRFNAQL
-395 LEHLLDSCA
+395 LEHLLESTA
-404 QAVCVDGDDVVI
+404 QTVFVEGEDVVI
-416 THCYVERR
+416 THCYIERR

-430 YLSEA
+430 YLAEA
-435 SPLAA
+435 SPLAT
-440 RHAVI
+440 RQAVL

-476 VIFYDYDELCSV
+476 VIFYDYDELCLV
-488 TECNFRKLPRART
+488 TECNFRKLPKART
-501 MEEEMESD
+501 VEEEMQSE
-509 AWFYVGEDD
+509 AWFFVDEHD

-527 LGLEPQQLE
+527 LGLEPTQLE
-536 VFLEHHGDLLTP
+536 VFLEHHSDLLTP
-548 GFWRDLKRRHLAG
+548 EFWRDMKRRHEAG

-568 YRPSLSAA
+568 YRPSV
-576 ADDNAP
+576 
-582 TAANAAATAI
+582 TAGT
-592 GG
+592 GGG

>member
-1 MPDRSPDAALARDCA
+1 MLDRLPDLDLARACA
-16 RAIFYAFGAYNAEF
+16 RSIFDAFGDYNAEF
-30 RAVTRRARLR
+30 RDVTRRARLR
-40 FEARDWAGGRRDAT
+40 FETCDWVAGRRDAT

-62 YVLDTATQLQ
+62 YVASTTSLLRRRLADRATD
-72 ERLGERA
+72 RA
-79 NERDLWV
+79 LW
-86 RIKNCFADEIRDFI
+86 RQIKLCFEDEIQHFI

-117 STVGVDPEVEFVALD
+117 TTVGVDPEVEFVALD

-143 ALNLYER
+143 ALNVYEYD
-150 SGRLE
+150 GAAE
-155 PLFEQ
+155 PVIEK
-160 ILEDYSFE
+160 ILEDYGFE
-168 SPWQDFKAS
+168 SPWQDFKGS
-177 ADFVAAEFA
+177 VDFMARELG
-186 RAWEPLGGVER
+186 RAWEPLGGVAR
-197 LERIEFM
+197 LTRIEFM

-212 RAYLVGRAL
+212 RAYIVGRAL
-221 GAAQPQPVVIAL
+221 GAAQPQPMAIAL
-233 RNSEKGVSV
+233 RNGPEGVAV
-242 DALLTSVRDTSIL
+242 DAVLTSVRDTSIL

-304 RTFFRHLQ
+304 RTFFHHLQ
-312 NSRDQFVEA
+312 HSRDQFVEA

-339 VFKVIRDRFAPP
+339 VFKIIRDRFAYP

-380 FKMLRVPR
+380 FKMLRFPR
-388 TRFDPAL
+388 TRFDAAL
-395 LEHLLDSCA
+395 LEHLLDSTA
-404 QAVCVDGDDVVI
+404 QTVSVDGDDVVVA
-416 THCYVERR
+416 HCYVERR

-430 YLSEA
+430 YLAEA

-440 RHAVI
+440 RHAVL

-476 VIFYDYDELCSV
+476 VIFYDYDELCLV
-488 TECNFRKLPRART
+488 TQCNFRTLPQART
-501 MEEEMESD
+501 LEEEMQSE
-509 AWFYVGEDD
+509 AWFFIDDYD
-518 VFPEQFISF
+518 VFPEQFINF
-527 LGLEPQQLE
+527 LGFEPDQLE
-536 VFLEHHGDLLTP
+536 VFLEHHAELLTP
-548 GFWRDLKRRHLAG
+548 DFWRDVKRRHEAG

-568 YRPSLSAA
+568 YRPALSASA
-576 ADDNAP
+576 
-582 TAANAAATAI
+582 
-592 GG
+592 GGG

>member
-1 MPDRSPDAALARDCA
+1 MADPALARECA
-16 RAIFYAFGAYNAEF
+16 RAIFDAFGDYNAEF
-30 RAVTRRARLR
+30 REITRRARLR
-40 FEARDWAGGRRDAT
+40 FESRDWAAGRRDAT

-62 YVLDTATQLQ
+62 YVARTTEALRG
-72 ERLGERA
+72 RLAGHANNRA
-79 NERDLWV
+79 LWV
-86 RIKNCFADEIRDFI
+86 QIKACFEDEIRDFI

-108 FSSITRRLF
+108 FSSISRRLF
-117 STVGVDPEVEFVALD
+117 TTVGVDPEVEFVALD

-143 ALNLYER
+143 ALNVYEHTDTAAA
-150 SGRLE
+150 LVE
-155 PLFEQ
+155 DV
-160 ILEDYSFE
+160 LEDHSFE
-168 SPWQDFKAS
+168 SPWEDFKNS
-177 ADFVAAEFA
+177 VDFVVAELV
-186 RAWEPLGGVER
+186 RAWEPLGGLER
-197 LERIEFM
+197 LTRIEFM

-212 RAYLVGRAL
+212 RAYVVGRAL
-221 GAAQPQPVVIAL
+221 GVAQPQPVVIAL
-233 RNSEKGVSV
+233 KNGPDGISV
-242 DALLTSVRDTSIL
+242 DAVLTSVRDTSIL

-312 NSRDQFVEA
+312 HSRDQFVEA

-339 VFKVIRDRFAPP
+339 VFKVIRDRFAYP

-380 FKMLRVPR
+380 FKMLRFPR

-395 LEHLLDSCA
+395 LEHLLESTS
-404 QAVCVDGDDVVI
+404 QTVCVDGDDVVI

-430 YLSEA
+430 YLAEA

-440 RHAVI
+440 RHAVL

-476 VIFYDYDELCSV
+476 VIFYDYDELCLV
-488 TECNFRKLPRART
+488 TECNFRKLPKART
-501 MEEEMESD
+501 MEEEMQSE
-509 AWFYVGEDD
+509 AWFFVDEDD
-518 VFPEQFISF
+518 VFPEQFVSF
-527 LGLEPQQLE
+527 LGFEPQQLE
-536 VFLEHHGDLLTP
+536 VFMENHADLLTP
-548 GFWRDLKRRHLAG
+548 EFWREMKRRHEAG

-568 YRPSLSAA
+568 YRPSLSAQA
-576 ADDNAP
+576 S
-582 TAANAAATAI
+582 

>member
-1 MPDRSPDAALARDCA
+1 MQHPAPDMALARDSA
-16 RAIFYAFGAYNAEF
+16 RAIFDAFGDYNAEF

-40 FEARDWAGGRRDAT
+40 FETRDWVGGRNDAR

-62 YVLDTATQLQ
+62 YVADTTAMLRTRLD
-72 ERLGERA
+72 ERA
-79 NERDLWV
+79 TDRDLWV
-86 RIKNCFADEIRDFI
+86 LIKQCFEDEIEEFI

-117 STVGVDPEVEFVALD
+117 ATVGVDSEVEFVALD

-143 ALNLYER
+143 QLNSYDFE
-150 SGRLE
+150 GRPELMIE
-155 PLFEQ
+155 E
-160 ILEDYSFE
+160 ILEDHTFE
-168 SPWQDFKAS
+168 SPWIDFKGS
-177 ADFVAAEFA
+177 VDFVATELA
-186 RAWEPLGGVER
+186 RAWEPLGGLER
-197 LERIEFM
+197 LQRVEFM

-212 RAYLVGRAL
+212 RAYIVGRAL
-221 GAAQPQPVVIAL
+221 GSAQPQPLVIAL
-233 RNSEKGVSV
+233 KNTPEGVTV

-304 RTFFRHLQ
+304 RTLFRHLQ

-330 VFTLPSFDV
+330 VFTLPSYDV
-339 VFKVIRDRFAPP
+339 VFKIIRDRFAYP
-351 KTVVRKDVLDK
+351 KTVVRRDVLDK

-380 FKMLRVPR
+380 FKKLRFPR
-388 TRFDPAL
+388 TRFDPTL
-395 LEHLLDSCA
+395 LEHLLESCS
-404 QAVCVDGDDVVI
+404 QTVSVEGEDVVVA
-416 THCYVERR
+416 HCYVERR

-430 YLSEA
+430 YLAEA

-440 RHAVI
+440 RHAVL

-476 VIFYDYDELCSV
+476 VIFYDYDELCLV
-488 TECNFRKLPRART
+488 TECNFRKLPRARSL
-501 MEEEMESD
+501 EEEMQSE
-509 AWFYVGEDD
+509 AWFFVDEDD
-518 VFPEQFISF
+518 VFPEQFINF
-527 LGLEPQQLE
+527 LGLEPEQLE

-548 GFWRDLKRRHLAG
+548 EFWRDLKRRHEAG

-568 YRPSLSAA
+568 YPPSLC
-576 ADDNAP
+576 
-582 TAANAAATAI
+582 ATASAT
-592 GG
+592 

>member
-1 MPDRSPDAALARDCA
+1 MGTEAADTALARDCA
-16 RAIFYAFGAYNAEF
+16 RAIFDAFGDYNAEF
-30 RAVTRRARLR
+30 RDVTRRARLR
-40 FEARDWAGGRRDAT
+40 FEQRDWVGGRRDAM

-62 YVLDTATQLQ
+62 YVGHTTEMLRN
-72 ERLGERA
+72 RLGERA
-79 NERDLWV
+79 TDRKLWLH
-86 RIKNCFADEIRDFI
+86 IKRCFEDEIADFI

-108 FSSITRRLF
+108 FSSISRRLF
-117 STVGVDPEVEFVALD
+117 ATVGVDPEVEFVALD

-143 ALNLYER
+143 ALNAYDYTGLPET
-150 SGRLE
+150 LVE
-155 PLFEQ
+155 E
-160 ILEDYSFE
+160 ILEDHSFE
-168 SPWQDFKAS
+168 SPWRDFKGS
-177 ADFVAAEFA
+177 VDFVVRELA
-186 RAWEPLGGVER
+186 RAWEPLGGLER
-197 LERIEFM
+197 LDRVEFM

-233 RNSEKGVSV
+233 KNTPEGVAV
-242 DALLTSVRDTSIL
+242 DALLASVRDTSIL

-271 DAVVFLR
+271 DAVMFLR
-278 TILPRKPLAELFTV
+278 SILPRKPLAELFTV

-304 RTFFRHLQ
+304 RTFFRHLE
-312 NSRDQFVEA
+312 NSSDLIVEA

-339 VFKVIRDRFAPP
+339 VFKVIRDRFAYP
-351 KTVVRKDVLDK
+351 KTVVRRDVLDK

-380 FKMLRVPR
+380 FKMLRFPK
-388 TRFDPAL
+388 TRFDPEL
-395 LEHLLDSCA
+395 LEHLLESA
-404 QAVCVDGDDVVI
+404 AETVRVDGDDIVI
-416 THCYVERR
+416 AHCYVERR
-424 LRPLNL
+424 MRPLNL
-430 YLSEA
+430 YLAEA

-440 RHAVI
+440 RHAVL

-476 VIFYDYDELCSV
+476 VIFYDYDELCLV
-488 TECNFRKLPRART
+488 TECKFRKLPEARS
-501 MEEEMESD
+501 MEEEMQSE
-509 AWFYVGEDD
+509 AWFFVDDAD

-527 LGLEPQQLE
+527 LGLEPAQLE
-536 VFLEHHGDLLTP
+536 TFLEHHGDLLTP
-548 GFWRDLKRRHLAG
+548 AFWRDMKRRHEAG
-561 EVLEILP
+561 EVVEVLP
-568 YRPSLSAA
+568 YPPNLSASA
-576 ADDNAP
+576 S
-582 TAANAAATAI
+582 

>member
-1 MPDRSPDAALARDCA
+1 MPDRAPDAALARDCA
-16 RAIFYAFGAYNAEF
+16 RAIFDAFGAYNAEF
-30 RAVTRRARLR
+30 REVTRRARLR
-40 FEARDWAGGRRDAT
+40 FETRDWVAGRRDAT

-62 YVLDTATQLQ
+62 YVAETTEMLRG
-72 ERLGERA
+72 RLGGRA
-79 NERDLWV
+79 TDRDLWV
-86 RIKNCFADEIRDFI
+86 RIRTCFEDEIRDFI

-108 FSSITRRLF
+108 FSSISRRLF
-117 STVGVDPEVEFVALD
+117 ATIGVDPEVEFVALD

-138 VRPPQ
+138 IRPPQ
-143 ALNLYER
+143 ALNIYEF
-150 SGRLE
+150 SGDPAGMVE
-155 PLFEQ
+155 E
-160 ILEDYSFE
+160 ILEDHSFE
-168 SPWQDFKAS
+168 SPWENFKAS
-177 ADFVAAEFA
+177 VDFVATELA
-186 RAWEPLGGVER
+186 RAWEPLGGIER
-197 LERIEFM
+197 LARIEFM
-204 RPIFYQNT
+204 RPIYYQNT
-212 RAYLVGRAL
+212 RAYVVGRAL
-221 GAAQPQPVVIAL
+221 GAAQPQPIVIAL
-233 RNSEKGVSV
+233 KNSVDGVSV
-242 DALLTSVRDTSIL
+242 DAVLTSVRDTSIL

-312 NSRDQFVEA
+312 NSRDLFVEA

-339 VFKVIRDRFAPP
+339 VFKVIRDRFAYP

-380 FKMLRVPR
+380 FKMLRFPC

-395 LEHLLDSCA
+395 LEHLLETAA
-404 QAVCVDGDDVVI
+404 QTVFVDGDDLVI

-430 YLSEA
+430 YLAEA

-440 RHAVI
+440 RHAVL
-445 DYGQAIRDL
+445 DYGQSIRDL

-476 VIFYDYDELCSV
+476 VIFYDYDELCLV

-501 MEEEMESD
+501 IEEEMQSE
-509 AWFYVGEDD
+509 AWFFVDEDD

-536 VFLEHHGDLLTP
+536 VFLENHSELLTP
-548 GFWRDLKRRHLAG
+548 EFWREMKRRHTAG

-568 YRPSLSAA
+568 YRPSLSASA
-576 ADDNAP
+576 
-582 TAANAAATAI
+582 
-592 GG
+592 GGA

>member
-1 MPDRSPDAALARDCA
+1 MPDRLADPALARECA
-16 RAIFYAFGAYNAEF
+16 RAIFDAFGDYNAEF
-30 RAVTRRARLR
+30 REITRRARLR
-40 FEARDWAGGRRDAT
+40 FESRDWVAGRRDAT

-62 YVLDTATQLQ
+62 YVARTTETLRG
-72 ERLGERA
+72 RLAGHANNRA
-79 NERDLWV
+79 LWV
-86 RIKNCFADEIRDFI
+86 QIKACFEDEIRDFI

-108 FSSITRRLF
+108 FSSISRRLF
-117 STVGVDPEVEFVALD
+117 TTVGVDPEVEFVALD

-143 ALNLYER
+143 ALNVYEHADTAA
-150 SGRLE
+150 GLVE
-155 PLFEQ
+155 D
-160 ILEDYSFE
+160 ILEDHSFE
-168 SPWQDFKAS
+168 SPWEDFKNS
-177 ADFVAAEFA
+177 VDFVVAELL
-186 RAWEPLGGVER
+186 RAWEPLGGLQR
-197 LERIEFM
+197 LTRIEFM

-212 RAYLVGRAL
+212 RAYVVGRAL
-221 GAAQPQPVVIAL
+221 GVAQPQPVVIAL
-233 RNSEKGVSV
+233 KNTPEGIGV
-242 DALLTSVRDTSIL
+242 DAVLTSVRDTSIL

-312 NSRDQFVEA
+312 HSRDEFVEA

-339 VFKVIRDRFAPP
+339 VFKIIRDRFAYP

-380 FKMLRVPR
+380 FKMLRFPP
-388 TRFDPAL
+388 TRFDPDL
-395 LEHLLDSCA
+395 LEHLLESA
-404 QAVCVDGDDVVI
+404 AETVRVDGDDIVI
-416 THCYVERR
+416 AHCYVERR
-424 LRPLNL
+424 MRPLNL
-430 YLSEA
+430 YLAEA

-440 RHAVI
+440 RHAVL

-476 VIFYDYDELCSV
+476 VIFYDYDELCLV
-488 TECNFRKLPRART
+488 TECNFRRMPKART
-501 MEEEMESD
+501 MEEEMQSE
-509 AWFYVGEDD
+509 AWFFVDEDD

-527 LGLEPQQLE
+527 LGFEPQQLE
-536 VFLEHHGDLLTP
+536 VFMEHHADLLTP
-548 GFWRDLKRRHLAG
+548 EFWRELKRRHEAG

-568 YRPSLSAA
+568 YRPSLSVQAS
-576 ADDNAP
+576 
-582 TAANAAATAI
+582 
-592 GG
+592 GS

>member
-1 MPDRSPDAALARDCA
+1 MPDRVPDSALARDCA
-16 RAIFYAFGAYNAEF
+16 RAIFDAFGDYNSEF
-30 RAVTRRARLR
+30 REVTRRARLR
-40 FEARDWAGGRRDAT
+40 FETRDWVAGRVDAT

-62 YVLDTATQLQ
+62 YVASTTELLRNHLANRATD
-72 ERLGERA
+72 
-79 NERDLWV
+79 RDLWL
-86 RIKNCFADEIRDFI
+86 RIKTCFEDEIRDFI

-117 STVGVDPEVEFVALD
+117 ATVGVDPEVEFVALD

-138 VRPPQ
+138 IRPPQ
-143 ALNLYER
+143 ALNVYEY
-150 SGRLE
+150 SGPSEKLIGE
-155 PLFEQ
+155 
-160 ILEDYSFE
+160 ILEDHSFE
-168 SPWQDFKAS
+168 SPWQDFKRS
-177 ADFVAAEFA
+177 VDFVVTELA
-186 RAWEPLGGVER
+186 RAWEPLGGIER
-197 LERIEFM
+197 LTRVEFM

-212 RAYLVGRAL
+212 RAYIVGRAL

-233 RNSEKGVSV
+233 KNSADGVSV

-312 NSRDQFVEA
+312 HSRDQFVEA

-339 VFKVIRDRFAPP
+339 VFKVIRDRFAYP

-380 FKMLRVPR
+380 FKMLRFPR
-388 TRFDPAL
+388 RRFDAEL
-395 LEHLLDSCA
+395 LEHLLDSTA
-404 QAVCVDGDDVVI
+404 QSVFVDGGDVVVR
-416 THCYVERR
+416 HCYVERR

-430 YLSEA
+430 YLAEA

-440 RHAVI
+440 RHAVL
-445 DYGQAIRDL
+445 DYGQSIRDL

-476 VIFYDYDELCSV
+476 VIFYDYDELCHV
-488 TECNFRKLPRART
+488 TECNFRKLPQART
-501 MEEEMESD
+501 VEEEMQAE
-509 AWFYVGEDD
+509 AWFFVDEDD
-518 VFPEQFISF
+518 VFPEQFIRF

-536 VFLEHHGDLLTP
+536 VFLEHHAELLTP
-548 GFWRDLKRRHLAG
+548 EYWRDVKRRHEAG

-576 ADDNAP
+576 ISA
-582 TAANAAATAI
+582 
-592 GG
+592 G

>member
-1 MPDRSPDAALARDCA
+1 VPDRLTDMALARDCA
-16 RAIFYAFGAYNAEF
+16 RAIFDAFGDYNAEF
-30 RAVTRRARLR
+30 RAVTHRARLR
-40 FEARDWAGGRRDAT
+40 FETRDWAAGRRDAT

-62 YVLDTATQLQ
+62 YVAHTADMMRQ
-72 ERLGERA
+72 RLGPRA
-79 NERDLWV
+79 TDRDLWV
-86 RIKNCFADEIRDFI
+86 RIRTCFEDEIQDFI

-117 STVGVDPEVEFVALD
+117 GTVGVDPEVEFVALD

-138 VRPPQ
+138 IRPPQ
-143 ALNLYER
+143 ALNVYEYA
-150 SGRLE
+150 GNPARLVE
-155 PLFEQ
+155 E
-160 ILEDYSFE
+160 ILEDHSFE
-168 SPWQDFKAS
+168 SPWEDFRAS
-177 ADFVAAEFA
+177 TDFVVAELA
-186 RAWEPLGGVER
+186 RAWEPLGGISR
-197 LERIEFM
+197 LVRIEFM

-212 RAYLVGRAL
+212 RAYVVGRAI

-233 RNSEKGVSV
+233 KNRRDGVSV
-242 DALLTSVRDTSIL
+242 DAVLTSVRDTSIL

-312 NSRDQFVEA
+312 HSRDLFVEA

-339 VFKVIRDRFAPP
+339 VFKVIRDRFAYP

-380 FKMLRVPR
+380 FKMLRFPR

-395 LEHLLDSCA
+395 LAHLLESTA
-404 QAVCVDGDDVVI
+404 QTVSVDGDDVVI
-416 THCYVERR
+416 AHCYVERR

-430 YLSEA
+430 YLAEA

-440 RHAVI
+440 RHAVL
-445 DYGQAIRDL
+445 DYGQSIRDL

-476 VIFYDYDELCSV
+476 VIFYDYDELCLV

-501 MEEEMESD
+501 IDEEMQSE
-509 AWFYVGEDD
+509 AWFFVDTDD
-518 VFPEQFISF
+518 VFPEQFLSF
-527 LGLEPQQLE
+527 LGLEPRQLE
-536 VFLEHHGDLLTP
+536 VFLEHHSDLLTP
-548 GFWRDLKRRHLAG
+548 EFWRDVKRRLDAG

-576 ADDNAP
+576 AVAS
-582 TAANAAATAI
+582 
-592 GG
+592 

>member
-1 MPDRSPDAALARDCA
+1 MPDRVPDLALARDCA
-16 RAIFYAFGAYNAEF
+16 RAIFDAFGDYNAEF
-30 RAVTRRARLR
+30 REVTRRARLR
-40 FEARDWAGGRRDAT
+40 FETCDWAAGRRDAT

-62 YVLDTATQLQ
+62 CVARTTEQLR

-79 NERDLWV
+79 IERDLWV
-86 RIKNCFADEIRDFI
+86 RIRRCFEDEIRDFI

-143 ALNLYER
+143 ALNVYEF
-150 SGRLE
+150 GGATE
-155 PLFEQ
+155 KMIEDV
-160 ILEDYSFE
+160 LEDHSFE
-168 SPWQDFKAS
+168 SPWQDFKWS
-177 ADFVAAEFA
+177 VDFVVAELK
-186 RAWEPLGGVER
+186 RAWEPLGGIER
-197 LERIEFM
+197 LTRIEFM

-212 RAYLVGRAL
+212 RAYIVGRAL

-233 RNSEKGVSV
+233 KNTAEGVSV

-312 NSRDQFVEA
+312 HSRDQFVEA

-339 VFKVIRDRFAPP
+339 VFKIIRDRFAYP

-380 FKMLRVPR
+380 FKMLRFPR

-395 LEHLLDSCA
+395 LEHLLESTA
-404 QAVCVDGDDVVI
+404 QTVCVDGGDVVI

-430 YLSEA
+430 YLAEA

-440 RHAVI
+440 RHAVL

-476 VIFYDYDELCSV
+476 VIFYDYDELCLV
-488 TECNFRKLPRART
+488 TECNFRKLPRARSV
-501 MEEEMESD
+501 EDEMRSE
-509 AWFYVGEDD
+509 AWFFVDEDD

-527 LGLEPQQLE
+527 LGLEPQQHE
-536 VFLEHHGDLLTP
+536 IFLEHHGDLLTP
-548 GFWRDLKRRHLAG
+548 GFWRDIKRRHEAG

-568 YRPSLSAA
+568 YRQSLSASA
-576 ADDNAP
+576 
-582 TAANAAATAI
+582 
-592 GG
+592 GGA

>member
-1 MPDRSPDAALARDCA
+1 MPDRVPDLALARDCA
-16 RAIFYAFGAYNAEF
+16 RAIFDAFGDYNAEF
-30 RAVTRRARLR
+30 REVTRRARLR
-40 FEARDWAGGRRDAT
+40 FETRDWAAGRRDAT

-62 YVLDTATQLQ
+62 YVAQTTERLR

-79 NERDLWV
+79 IERDLWV
-86 RIKNCFADEIRDFI
+86 RIRRCFEDEIRDFI

-117 STVGVDPEVEFVALD
+117 DTVGVDPEVEFVALD

-143 ALNLYER
+143 ALNVYEF
-150 SGRLE
+150 GGATE
-155 PLFEQ
+155 NMIEDV
-160 ILEDYSFE
+160 LEDHSFE
-168 SPWQDFKAS
+168 SPWQDFKWS
-177 ADFVAAEFA
+177 VDFVVAELK
-186 RAWEPLGGVER
+186 RAWEPLGGIER
-197 LERIEFM
+197 LTRIEFM

-212 RAYLVGRAL
+212 RAYIVGRAL

-233 RNSEKGVSV
+233 KNTAEGVSV

-312 NSRDQFVEA
+312 HSRDQFVEA

-339 VFKVIRDRFAPP
+339 VFKIIRDRFAYP

-380 FKMLRVPR
+380 FKMLRFPR

-395 LEHLLDSCA
+395 LEHLLESTA
-404 QAVCVDGDDVVI
+404 QTVCVDGSDVVI

-430 YLSEA
+430 YLAEA

-440 RHAVI
+440 RHAVL

-476 VIFYDYDELCSV
+476 VIFYDYDELCLV
-488 TECNFRKLPRART
+488 TECNFRKLPRARSV
-501 MEEEMESD
+501 EDEMRSE
-509 AWFYVGEDD
+509 AWFFVDEDD

-527 LGLEPQQLE
+527 LGLEPQQHE
-536 VFLEHHGDLLTP
+536 IFLEHHGDLLTP
-548 GFWRDLKRRHLAG
+548 AFWRDIKRRHEAG

-568 YRPSLSAA
+568 YRPSLSASA
-576 ADDNAP
+576 
-582 TAANAAATAI
+582 
-592 GG
+592 GGA

>member
-1 MPDRSPDAALARDCA
+1 MPDRLADPALARECA
-16 RAIFYAFGAYNAEF
+16 RAIFDAFGDYNAEF
-30 RAVTRRARLR
+30 REITRRARLR
-40 FEARDWAGGRRDAT
+40 FESRDWVAGRRDAT
-54 ERIDLYDR
+54 ARIDLYDR
-62 YVLDTATQLQ
+62 YVARTTEALRG
-72 ERLGERA
+72 RLAGHANNRA
-79 NERDLWV
+79 LWV
-86 RIKNCFADEIRDFI
+86 QIKACFEDEIRDFI

-108 FSSITRRLF
+108 FSSISRRLF
-117 STVGVDPEVEFVALD
+117 TTVGVDPEVEFVALD

-143 ALNLYER
+143 ALNVYEHAETAA
-150 SGRLE
+150 GLVE
-155 PLFEQ
+155 D
-160 ILEDYSFE
+160 ILEDHSFE
-168 SPWQDFKAS
+168 SPWEDFKNS
-177 ADFVAAEFA
+177 VDFVVAELL
-186 RAWEPLGGVER
+186 RAWEPLGGLER
-197 LERIEFM
+197 LTRIEFM

-212 RAYLVGRAL
+212 RAYVVGRAL
-221 GAAQPQPVVIAL
+221 GVAQPQPVVIAL
-233 RNSEKGVSV
+233 KNGPEGIGV
-242 DALLTSVRDTSIL
+242 DAVLTSVRDTSIL

-312 NSRDQFVEA
+312 HSRDQFVEA

-339 VFKVIRDRFAPP
+339 VFKVIRDRFAYP

-380 FKMLRVPR
+380 FKMLRFPR

-395 LEHLLDSCA
+395 LEHLLESTS
-404 QAVCVDGDDVVI
+404 QTVCVDGDDVVI

-430 YLSEA
+430 YLAEA

-440 RHAVI
+440 RHAVL

-476 VIFYDYDELCSV
+476 VIFYDYDELCLV
-488 TECNFRKLPRART
+488 TECNFRKMPKART
-501 MEEEMESD
+501 MEEEMQSE
-509 AWFYVGEDD
+509 AWFFVDEDD

-527 LGLEPQQLE
+527 LGFEPQQLE
-536 VFLEHHGDLLTP
+536 VFMEHHADLLTP
-548 GFWRDLKRRHLAG
+548 EFWRELKRRHEAG

-568 YRPSLSAA
+568 YRPSLSVQ
-576 ADDNAP
+576 
-582 TAANAAATAI
+582 AI

>member
-1 MPDRSPDAALARDCA
+1 MPDRVPDLALARDCA
-16 RAIFYAFGAYNAEF
+16 RAIFDAFGDYNAEF
-30 RAVTRRARLR
+30 REVTRRARLR
-40 FEARDWAGGRRDAT
+40 FETCDWAAGRRDAT

-62 YVLDTATQLQ
+62 YVAQTTERLR

-79 NERDLWV
+79 IERDLWV
-86 RIKNCFADEIRDFI
+86 LIRRCFEDEIRDFI

-117 STVGVDPEVEFVALD
+117 GTVGVDPEVEFVALD

-143 ALNLYER
+143 ALNVYEF
-150 SGRLE
+150 GGGPE
-155 PLFEQ
+155 NMIEDV
-160 ILEDYSFE
+160 LEDHSFE
-168 SPWQDFKAS
+168 SPWQDFKWS
-177 ADFVAAEFA
+177 VDFVVAELR
-186 RAWEPLGGVER
+186 RAWEPLGGIER
-197 LERIEFM
+197 LTRIEFM

-212 RAYLVGRAL
+212 RAYIVGRAL

-233 RNSEKGVSV
+233 KNTAEGVSV

-312 NSRDQFVEA
+312 HSRDQFVEA

-339 VFKVIRDRFAPP
+339 VFKIIRDRFAYP

-380 FKMLRVPR
+380 FKMLRFPR

-395 LEHLLDSCA
+395 LEHLLESTA
-404 QAVCVDGDDVVI
+404 QTVCVDGSDVVI

-430 YLSEA
+430 YLAEA

-440 RHAVI
+440 RHAVL

-476 VIFYDYDELCSV
+476 VIFYDYDELCLV
-488 TECNFRKLPRART
+488 TECNFRKLPRARSV
-501 MEEEMESD
+501 EDEMRSE
-509 AWFYVGEDD
+509 AWFFVDEDD

-527 LGLEPQQLE
+527 LGLEPQQHE
-536 VFLEHHGDLLTP
+536 IFLEHHGDLLTP
-548 GFWRDLKRRHLAG
+548 GFWRDIKRRHEAG

-568 YRPSLSAA
+568 YRSSLSASA
-576 ADDNAP
+576 
-582 TAANAAATAI
+582 
-592 GG
+592 GGA